1 MNGALLSATGAT
13 RRFGPLLAVDRVDLE
28 VRAGEVVGLVGANG
42 AGKTTLIRMLLGLLH
57 PTAGQVRLLGEP
69 PSRRTRARLGYVPQS
84 LGLYEDLTV
93 GENLAFTAQAFGVR
107 LQDRLPDPELEAA
120 RGELVA
126 GLPLGLRRRLAFAA
140 ALGHRPDLLV
150 LDEPTSGVDALG
162 RARLWDAIRSA
173 AEGSGEPRGG
183 APVGR
188 EGSGEPKGGA
198 PVGQAPMDR
207 ESGVGVLVTT
217 HSMGEAE
224 QCDRL
229 VVMAAGRVVARGTVD
244 EIVGHATTVAVHGT
258 SWEDA
263 FAACEAAGLPVALV
277 GTDLRVPAAEPGRVR
292 AALEAAG
299 VRAEVTVTRATLEE
313 AFVLLAGQAAA

>member
-1 MNGALLSATGAT
+1 MSALLSASGVT
-13 RRFGPLLAVDRVDLE
+13 RRFGSLLAVDDVDLE
-28 VRAGEVVGLVGANG
+28 VRAGEVVGLLGANG

-57 PTAGQVRLLGEP
+57 PSSGQVRLLGEA
-69 PSRRTRARLGYVPQS
+69 PSRRTRARLGYVPQG

-93 GENLAFTAQAFGVR
+93 AENLAFTAQAFGGR
-107 LQDRLPDPELEAA
+107 PQGALPDPELEAA

-140 ALGHRPDLLV
+140 ALGHHPELLV

-173 AEGSGEPRGG
+173 AEGR
-183 APVGR
+183 
-188 EGSGEPKGGA
+188 
-198 PVGQAPMDR
+198 
-207 ESGVGVLVTT
+207 VGVLVTT

-229 VVMAAGRVVARGTVD
+229 VVMAAGRVAARGTVD
-244 EIVGHATTVAVHGT
+244 EIVGDATTVAVASSH
-258 SWEDA
+258 WEDA
-263 FAACEAAGLPVALV
+263 FAACDAAGLPVALV
-277 GTDLRVPAAEPGRVR
+277 GTQLRVPAGDPGRVL
-292 AALEAAG
+292 AALRAAG
-299 VRAEVTVTRATLEE
+299 VDAEVTLTRATLEE